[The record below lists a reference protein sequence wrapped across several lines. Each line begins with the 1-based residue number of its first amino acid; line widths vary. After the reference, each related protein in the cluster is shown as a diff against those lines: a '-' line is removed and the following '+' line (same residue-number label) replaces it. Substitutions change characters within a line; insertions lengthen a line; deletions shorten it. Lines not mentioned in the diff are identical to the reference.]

1 MTPTR
6 PDHCGKRRFTTWRA
20 TASFLVAAAI
30 VGPAPER
37 AEAEVGAEVV
47 VLAGEALLEPG
58 RPPQTDVAIS
68 IRGERILKVEPMS
81 AKPAGH
87 GGPGVTV
94 IDLSCCFVLPG
105 LIDTQT
111 HLNTQPG
118 LPPRYER
125 LTLWS
130 DADYTTLAIG
140 NARRTLEAGF
150 TTIRNMG
157 SPGRSIL
164 ALRDAIDEG
173 RIPGPRLQV
182 AGEIVRPTGGELREW
197 FHDDAET
204 VFGRSAV
211 CDGVADCRRA
221 VRAQVAR
228 GSDTIKVMT
237 TRDLGPDSL
246 AQFELNEL
254 IAIRETAHRLGV
266 RVTASAF
273 STDSIDLAL
282 DAGFDAIVHG
292 TFADDGTFER
302 LAGGDGY
309 FIPTLVAARTVREM
323 AENPDLPLSDEWREE
338 NLAIYTG
345 MVGSFRKALASGA
358 RIAFG
363 TDAGWRAHGGNA
375 EQLEQMVELGM
386 SPEAAIVSATRNAAD
401 AIGWS
406 EDVGSLTAGKYA
418 DLIATER
425 SPLEDISVLR
435 QPLFVMQSGRVA
447 VDGRLA
453 TGDSPTDEY
462 TIVHAGRILPVPGRP
477 AAGPHT
483 IVVRGRLIHALHE
496 GLRSPASLGL
506 PDAAVVDLRDGFVM
520 PGLLDTHVHLTT
532 EPRPGGLRTTLYRGD
547 AYLSILA
554 AVHAERVLDAGF
566 TTVMDMGTGRRA
578 HEKAIFAVR
587 DAIAAGRLEG
597 PEILAAG
604 SPISA
609 TGSSRTGRFVDALEA
624 VIGPQAVCSGPA
636 DCRDAVREQVA
647 RGADFINFYNTGS
660 LLLADPPPITFTAAE
675 MEAIVAA
682 AHALNRVAV
691 ADGGNT
697 RNDASGI
704 DTAIRAGADV
714 IDTVTWP
721 GPETFRLLRR
731 AEGYFSPHV
740 HALNAAVGDSEGSLT
755 AGSMGWLPPPI
766 LESLFALKQETPS
779 ALAGYRAGAR
789 LVIGSDSGVFDHGLN
804 ANELVDYVGL
814 GIEPMDTLAAATVN
828 VAAAFRLLDRTGTL
842 EAGKEADIV
851 AFAGSPLE
859 DMTTVRRPILVMSDG
874 RIHRLDR

>member
-1 MTPTR
+1 MS
-6 PDHCGKRRFTTWRA
+6 HRFAAPRV
-20 TASFLVAAAI
+20 TASILFAAI
-30 VGPAPER
+30 VAGVFPER
-37 AEAEVGAEVV
+37 GEAESVADVV

-58 RPPQTDVAIS
+58 LPPQRNVAIS
-68 IRGERILKVEPMS
+68 IRGQRIVKVEPLS
-81 AKPAGH
+81 ATPAGLSEQ
-87 GGPGVTV
+87 GVTV
-94 IDLSCCFVLPG
+94 VDLSCCFVLPG

-118 LPPRYER
+118 LPPRHER
-125 LTLWS
+125 LALWS
-130 DADYTTLAIG
+130 DARYTTLAIG

-150 TTIRNMG
+150 TTVRNMG

-197 FHDDAET
+197 FHDDVET
-204 VFGRSAV
+204 VRGSSAV

-246 AQFELNEL
+246 AQFELDEL

-273 STDSIDLAL
+273 STDSINLAL
-282 DAGFDAIVHG
+282 DAGFDAVVHG
-292 TFADDGTFER
+292 TFADDRTFER
-302 LAGGDGY
+302 LAGGAGY

-323 AENPDLPLSDEWREE
+323 AENPDLPLSDAWREE
-338 NLAIYTG
+338 NLAIYAG
-345 MVGSFRKALASGA
+345 MVGSFRKALESGA

-386 SPEAAIVSATRNAAD
+386 SPEAAIVSATSNAAD

-406 EDVGSLTAGKYA
+406 GDVGSLTVGKYA

-425 SPLEDISVLR
+425 SPLEDIGVLR
-435 QPLFVMQSGRVA
+435 QPLFVMQGGRVA
-447 VDGRLA
+447 VDGRRA
-453 TGDSPTDEY
+453 SAAAPPAADTV
-462 TIVHAGRILPVPGRP
+462 IHAGRLLPVPGRP

-506 PDAAVVDLRDGFVM
+506 PDAHVVDLSGGFVM

-532 EPRPGGLRTTLYRGD
+532 EPRPDGLHKTLYRGD
-547 AYLSILA
+547 AYLAILG

-578 HEKAIFAVR
+578 HERAVFAVR
-587 DAIAAGRLEG
+587 DAIAAGTLDG

-609 TGSSRTGRFVDALEA
+609 TGSSRTGRLVDALEA
-624 VIGPQAVCSGPA
+624 VIGPEGVCSGPA
-636 DCRDAVREQVA
+636 ACRDAVREQVA

-660 LLLADPPPITFTAAE
+660 LLLGVSPAITFTAAE
-675 MEAIVAA
+675 MEAIVGA

-697 RNDASGI
+697 RGDASGI
-704 DTAIRAGADV
+704 DTAIRAGADIV
-714 IDTVTWP
+714 DTVTWP

-731 AEGYFSPHV
+731 AGGYFSPHV
-740 HALNAAVGDSEGSLT
+740 HALNAAVGDSEDSLT
-755 AGSMGWLPPPI
+755 DGSMGWLPPPI

-804 ANELVDYVGL
+804 ANELVDYVAL
-814 GIEPMDTLAAATVN
+814 GVEPMDTLAAATVN
-828 VAAAFRLLDRTGTL
+828 VAAAFRLLDRVGTL
-842 EAGKEADIV
+842 EVGKEADIV
-851 AFAGSPLE
+851 AFAASPLD
-859 DMTTVRRPILVMSDG
+859 DMRTVTRPIMVMSDG

>member
-1 MTPTR
+1 MN
-6 PDHCGKRRFTTWRA
+6 RRFALPTA
-20 TASFLVAAAI
+20 TALLLSAAI
-30 VGPAPER
+30 VGADPER
-37 AEAEVGAEVV
+37 GEAEPVADVV

-58 RPPQTDVAIS
+58 SPPQSNVVIS
-68 IRGERILKVEPMS
+68 IRGERILKVEPLS
-81 AKPAGH
+81 ATSAGYDVQ
-87 GGPGVTV
+87 GATV

-118 LPPRYER
+118 LPSRHER
-125 LTLWS
+125 LALWT

-150 TTIRNMG
+150 TTVRNMG

-182 AGEIVRPTGGELREW
+182 AGHIVRPTGGELREW
-197 FHDDAET
+197 FHDDVET
-204 VFGRSAV
+204 AFASSAV

-246 AQFELNEL
+246 AQFELDEL

-273 STDSIDLAL
+273 STDSINLAL
-282 DAGFDAIVHG
+282 EAGFDAVVHG
-292 TFADDGTFER
+292 TFADDNTFGQ
-302 LAGGDGY
+302 LAGSDGY

-323 AENPDLPLSDEWREE
+323 AEDPDLPLSDEWREE
-338 NLAIYTG
+338 NLAIHAG
-345 MVGSFRKALASGA
+345 MVGSFRRALESGA

-386 SPEAAIVSATRNAAD
+386 SPAAAIASATGNAAD

-406 EDVGSLTAGKYA
+406 QDVGSLTVGKYA
-418 DLIATER
+418 DLIATAR
-425 SPLEDISVLR
+425 NPLEDIGALR
-435 QPLFVMQSGRVA
+435 QPVFVMQGGRVA
-447 VDGRLA
+447 VDGRAAPVGLPA
-453 TGDSPTDEY
+453 AEDTV
-462 TIVHAGRILPVPGRP
+462 IHAGRILPVPGQP

-506 PDAAVVDLRDGFVM
+506 PDAVLVDLRDGFVM

-532 EPRPGGLRTTLYRGD
+532 EPRPGGLHKTLYRGD

-578 HEKAIFAVR
+578 HEQAIFAVR
-587 DAIAAGRLEG
+587 DAIAAGTLEG

-609 TGSSRTGRFVDALEA
+609 AGSSRTGRLVDALEA
-624 VIGPQAVCSGPA
+624 VIGPEGVCSGPA
-636 DCRDAVREQVA
+636 DCRDAVRVQIA

-660 LLLADPPPITFTAAE
+660 LLLGDSPAMTFTAAE

-697 RNDASGI
+697 RGDASGI
-704 DTAIRAGADV
+704 DTAIRAGADL

-721 GPETFRLLRR
+721 GPKTFGLLRR
-731 AEGYFSPHV
+731 TGGYFSPHV
-740 HALNAAVGDSEGSLT
+740 HALNAAVGDSEDSLT
-755 AGSMGWLPPPI
+755 DGSMGWLPPPI

-779 ALAGYRAGAR
+779 ALEGYRAGAR

-804 ANELVDYVGL
+804 ANELVDYVAL
-814 GIEPMDTLAAATVN
+814 GVEPMDTLAAATVN

-842 EAGKEADIV
+842 EVGKEADIV
-851 AFAGSPLE
+851 AFAASPLE
-859 DMTTVRRPILVMSDG
+859 DMRTVTRPILVMSDG